1 MVTFQSG
8 TCQRSLISDISGM
21 FYEATSF
28 TFNSDISKWGVSRVT
43 GMNGVFYEATSF
55 NGDISK
61 WDVSAVINMNN
72 MFMGATSFKQKLCG
86 AAWIH
91 SKASKNLMFEGSPGS
106 ISRTVCTLDITT
118 TALFSPRSKSQLK
131 SAFEACLKL
140 SSARNCSKSA
150 WANRGLGR
158 VEGGGYESHVY

>member
-1 MVTFQSG
+1 
-8 TCQRSLISDISGM
+8 M

-86 AAWIH
+86 TAWIH
-91 SKASKNLMFEGSPGS
+91 SKASKNLMFEGSPAW
-106 ISRTVCTLDITT
+106 INITNSVHFGHHNHRIVLAT
-118 TALFSPRSKSQLK
+118 IEITAQKCF
-131 SAFEACLKL
+131 
-140 SSARNCSKSA
+140 
-150 WANRGLGR
+150 
-158 VEGGGYESHVY
+158 